1 MQTPIYPA
9 MKVGLEFTVILVLLV
24 NVNIPEI
31 EAAFASRRTV
41 SEAGHNLIKEFDGLR
56 LEALYP

>member
-1 MQTPIYPA
+1 